1 MRIAVD
7 AMGGDYA
14 PGVVVEGVAN
24 ALYEYP
30 EIEIILVGHSGK
42 IAYYLEKYGIASHP
56 RLSVVHAPTVVEMSE
71 SSATSI
77 RGKKDSSITVGA
89 KLLKSKEADAFVTP
103 GHTGATLAAT
113 KVIVRTLPGVNRP
126 ALAASMPA
134 YSGRFL
140 LTDAGANVEV
150 TPMNLAEFAVMG
162 SVYCEFL
169 YGLENPAVGLLSV
182 GGEDSKGNDLT
193 KEAFK
198 LLELAPINCVG
209 NVEGNTVFE
218 GACKVLVADGFTGNV
233 FLKTSEGLAN
243 SVKHWLNVIYRKN
256 LVRMIMGLFNKRAF
270 KELKENGS
278 SEAQGGALLLG
289 LNGVCIVGHG
299 SSTPLAVLNAI
310 RLAGECIKF
319 GVNDR
324 IVEKIDRLH
333 KIIDEYEAKKNITEQ
348 DEK

>member
-14 PGVVVEGVAN
+14 PGIVVEGVAD

-30 EIEIILVGHSGK
+30 EIEIVLVGHSGK
-42 IAYYLEKYGIASHP
+42 IAYYLEKYGITAHP
-56 RLSVVHAPTVVEMSE
+56 RLSVVHASSVVEMSE

-77 RGKKDSSITVGA
+77 RGKKDSSITVAA
-89 KLLKSKEADAFVTP
+89 KLLKSKEVDAFVTP

-134 YSGRFL
+134 YNGRFL

-162 SVYCEFL
+162 SIYCEFL
-169 YGLENPAVGLLSV
+169 YGVENPAVGLLSV

-198 LLELAPINCVG
+198 LLELAPINFVG

-256 LVRMIMGLFNKRAF
+256 IVRMIMGLFNKRAF

-278 SEAQGGALLLG
+278 AEAQGGALLLG

-299 SSTPLAVLNAI
+299 SSTPRAVLNAI

-319 GVNDR
+319 GVNDK
-324 IVEKIDRLH
+324 IVEKIARLH
-333 KIIDEYEAKKNITEQ
+333 KIVDEYEANKNNTEQ

>member
-198 LLELAPINCVG
+198 LLELAPINFVG

-243 SVKHWLNVIYRKN
+243 SVKYWLNVIYRKN
-256 LVRMIMGLFNKRAF
+256 PVRMIMGLFNKRAF

-299 SSTPLAVLNAI
+299 SSTPRAVLNAI

-333 KIIDEYEAKKNITEQ
+333 KIIDEYEAKKNIAEQ

>member
-1 MRIAVD
+1 MKIAVD

-30 EIEIILVGHSGK
+30 EIDIVLVGHSGK

-140 LTDAGANVEV
+140 LIDAGANIEV
-150 TPMNLAEFAVMG
+150 TPMNLAEFAIMG
-162 SVYCEFL
+162 SVYSEFL
-169 YGLENPAVGLLSV
+169 YGVENPTVGILSV

-193 KEAFK
+193 REAFK
-198 LLELAPINCVG
+198 LLEKAPVNFVG

-243 SVKHWLNVIYRKN
+243 SVKYWLNVVFRKN
-256 LVRMIMGLFNKRAF
+256 IVRMIMGLLNKKAF
-270 KELKENGS
+270 RELKENGS
-278 SEAQGGALLLG
+278 SEVQGGAPLLG

-299 SSTPLAVLNAI
+299 SSSPVAVLNAI

-319 GVNDR
+319 GVNDK
-324 IVEKIDRLH
+324 IVEKISRFH
-333 KIIDEYEAKKNITEQ
+333 KLLEEESEVKKSNTEQ
-348 DEK
+348 DV

>member
-1 MRIAVD
+1 MKIAVD

-14 PGVVVEGVAN
+14 PCVVVEGVAH

-30 EIEIILVGHSGK
+30 EIDIILVGHADK
-42 IAYYLEKYGIASHP
+42 IAFYLEKYGIASHP
-56 RLSVVHAPTVVEMSE
+56 RLSVVHAPAVVEMSE
-71 SSATSI
+71 SSASSI
-77 RGKKDSSITVGA
+77 RGKKDSSITMGA
-89 KLLKSKEADAFVTP
+89 KLLKSHEADAFVTP

-150 TPMNLAEFAVMG
+150 TAMNLAEFAIMG
-162 SVYCEFL
+162 SVYSEFL
-169 YGLENPAVGLLSV
+169 YGVENPPVGLLSV

-198 LLELAPINCVG
+198 LLELAPINFIG

-233 FLKTSEGLAN
+233 FLKTAEGLAN
-243 SVKHWLNVIYRKN
+243 SVKFWLNVIYRKSI
-256 LVRMIMGLFNKRAF
+256 VRMIMGLLNKRAF
-270 KELKENGS
+270 RELKENGS
-278 SEAQGGALLLG
+278 SEAQGGAPLLG

-299 SSTPLAVLNAI
+299 SSSPRAVSNAI

-319 GVNDR
+319 GVNDK
-324 IVEKIDRLH
+324 IVEKIDLFH
-333 KIIDEYEAKKNITEQ
+333 KTLEKLEAEQTKTEQ
-348 DEK
+348 DVE